1 MFLRPYHPDDLEEL
15 LTLFYETVHTVNAAD
30 YTPRQLDAW
39 APAVPDRG
47 RWQRTLAAH
56 TALVAVEGGRI
67 VGFGDIDATGYL
79 DRLYVHREFQH
90 QGIATALCDALE
102 AAVPG
107 RDLSVHASLTAR
119 PFFERRGYA
128 VVRTQQVVCRG
139 VAMTNHVMARRR

>member
-1 MFLRPYHPDDLEEL
+1 MFLRPYHPDDLDEL

-56 TALVAVEGGRI
+56 TALVAVEEGRI

-102 AAVPG
+102 APYRAATFRSTPRLPPG
-107 RDLSVHASLTAR
+107 LFLSGGAT
-119 PFFERRGYA
+119 PWYA
-128 VVRTQQVVCRG
+128 PSR
-139 VAMTNHVMARRR
+139 